1 MVNEENP
8 FAGALKKKKKW
19 PPDPVGEEAPRPAP
33 ARPGQKTTDKD
44 GLIKSGINVL
54 EKVVGRDLD
63 GDTDIAQA
71 GAPAGKAVT
80 TQEALVNTVAEPGGA

>member
-19 PPDPVGEEAPRPAP
+19 PPDPVGEETPAP
-33 ARPGQKTTDKD
+33 APAPVPARPKKPWKPPGEQAKAADD

-63 GDTDIAQA
+63 GDTDV
-71 GAPAGKAVT
+71 GKK
-80 TQEALVNTVAEPGGA
+80 GRIRG